1 MMDDQQFREEHK
13 PLHVPAHFDNNAP
26 LREQLAFALADIG
39 EGNADEVIAQLL
51 NLHQKMDD
59 QALTAEAKALL
70 AQWDKN
76 GLVTVNTDNGETRYN
91 LHKITQANS
100 GSVNP
105 RLLAPGLD

>member
-1 MMDDQQFREEHK
+1 MNDQQFREEHK
-13 PLHVPAHFDNNAP
+13 PLHVPAHFDSNAA

-39 EGNADEVIAQLL
+39 EGNADEIVAHLL
-51 NLHQKMDD
+51 ELHQKESDE
-59 QALTAEAKALL
+59 ALINEAKALL

-76 GLVTVNTDNGETRYN
+76 GLVTVNTDNDETRYN